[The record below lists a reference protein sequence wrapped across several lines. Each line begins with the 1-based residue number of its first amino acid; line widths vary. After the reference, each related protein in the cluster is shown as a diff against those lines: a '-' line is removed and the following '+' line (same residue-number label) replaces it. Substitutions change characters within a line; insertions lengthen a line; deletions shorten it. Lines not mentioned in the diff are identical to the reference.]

1 MRTLA
6 VPSVYLFGWR
16 AGGEFFLRDG
26 HSVLKQAVFA
36 LFLPL
41 PSSPPPFL
49 PSPPIPSPPLFT
61 LFPFSSPFLHCLLVK
76 HVQFAIYRYTVPV
89 GVSSVLK
96 KLWQRLQE
104 AGFGGKPSLVLYF
117 MISAGEGR
125 VL

>member
-41 PSSPPPFL
+41 PSSHPL
-49 PSPPIPSPPLFT
+49 LSPPLPFS
-61 LFPFSSPFLHCLLVK
+61 LSFPSLPLCFIVSQLNMYSFPF
-76 HVQFAIYRYTVPV
+76 IGT
-89 GVSSVLK
+89 
-96 KLWQRLQE
+96 
-104 AGFGGKPSLVLYF
+104 
-117 MISAGEGR
+117 
-125 VL
+125 